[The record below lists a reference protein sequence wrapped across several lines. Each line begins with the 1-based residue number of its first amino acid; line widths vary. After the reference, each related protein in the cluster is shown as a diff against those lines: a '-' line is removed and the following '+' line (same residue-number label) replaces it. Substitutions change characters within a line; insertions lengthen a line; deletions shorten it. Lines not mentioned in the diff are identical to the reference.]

1 MPKARLPDGTVLNFP
16 EGIDPAVMDRAVA
29 AHVGANNFSDGNFAD
44 DTRSQQ
50 LVGGLKAD
58 YDSAAQGFKDLLP
71 KNITDRVD
79 AADAWLAK
87 KGIPGFGGGAN
98 LQQTVDAGK
107 AYVKNT
113 GPWST
118 VGSVAA
124 GAVPYAAA
132 AMATG
137 GTALL
142 PHMMTQ
148 AATAY
153 GVTPGSANDKDVAA
167 RWAAGGQYVGTKL
180 VNTLGRI
187 FRPINP
193 TEEASRLIKQGV
205 YPMPGQSA
213 GGLLKGIE
221 DRATSIPVVGHLL
234 NHGRMQ
240 AQKEAVAAAQSK
252 SGVFIKPSEAG
263 QAGFAKIDDSFDTRF
278 SDAKNGLFFDPNEA
292 GFRTAVED
300 LKRQKMLDER
310 GIREIDNFFSRYKQ
324 QPGQLNTILGG
335 DDTHALLQEL
345 RKNRAAF
352 DGNKPS
358 VGPYEGRTGE
368 VYRALYDKVDDAL
381 GTQGLTAPEKVGA
394 FRDVRRDYANYIPSK
409 KAGEGAVASRNDGL
423 FTSAQF
429 SNQVANNA
437 KRMGNTRQLRQGNAP
452 MQEFGSDWNKVLGDK
467 YPDSGTAGRL
477 ATLAAIA
484 KPEYLLSAAI
494 ASPFALGASTKV
506 GRKYM
511 SGGYEWMDDIANALR
526 NSKYSGAAGA
536 AAFNQFESEE

>member
-1 MPKARLPDGTVLNFP
+1 MPKARLPDGTILNFP

-29 AHVGANNFSDGNFAD
+29 SHVQANNFGDGNFAD
-44 DTRSQQ
+44 DTRMQQ
-50 LVGGLKAD
+50 FTGGAKAGF
-58 YDSAAQGFKDLLP
+58 DSAAQGFKDLLP
-71 KNITDRVD
+71 KNIADRID
-79 AADAWLAK
+79 AADAFLAK
-87 KGIPGFGGGAN
+87 KLPGFGGAAK

-113 GPWST
+113 GAMSS
-118 VGSVAA
+118 VGEFAS
-124 GAVPYAAA
+124 GAVPYAAT

-137 GTALL
+137 GASML
-142 PHMMTQ
+142 PQ
-148 AATAY
+148 VLAQGAAGAAF
-153 GVTPGSANDKDVAA
+153 TPGDVKDKAA
-167 RWAAGGQYVGTKL
+167 GAAWAGGGQYAGTKL

-193 TEEASRLIKQGV
+193 TEEASRLVKQGV

-213 GGLLKGIE
+213 GGMYKGIE
-221 DRATSIPVVGHLL
+221 DKMTSVPLL
-234 NHGRMQ
+234 GDALNRGRME
-240 AQKEAVAAAQSK
+240 AQKEAVAAAQSR
-252 SGVFIKPSEAG
+252 SGVPIKPSEAG
-263 QAGFAKIDDSFDTRF
+263 QAGFKKIDDSFDTRF

-292 GFRTAVED
+292 GFRTAVEN
-300 LKRQKMLDER
+300 LKREKMLDER

-394 FRDVRRDYANYIPSK
+394 FRDVRRDYANYVPAK

-423 FTSAQF
+423 FTSTQF

-437 KRMGNTRQLRQGNAP
+437 KRMGNTRQLRQGDAP

-467 YPDSGTAGRL
+467 YPDSGTIGRGAL
-477 ATLAAIA
+477 LAAFYDATTLIPGA
-484 KPEYLLSAAI
+484 VAA
-494 ASPFALGASTKV
+494 PFALGASTKV

-511 SGGYEWMDDIANALR
+511 SGGYESLDAIANALR
-526 NSKYSGAAGA
+526 NNKYSGAAGA
-536 AAFNQFESEE
+536 AAANQLYEEE